1 MSKDFEFKVKPD
13 HTSLKMFW
21 SNDKLEPG
29 IIGGQ
34 ATNINFTHY

>member
-1 MSKDFEFKVKPD
+1 MVGTKMSKDFEFKVKLD
-13 HTSLKMFW
+13 
-21 SNDKLEPG
+21 NLEPG